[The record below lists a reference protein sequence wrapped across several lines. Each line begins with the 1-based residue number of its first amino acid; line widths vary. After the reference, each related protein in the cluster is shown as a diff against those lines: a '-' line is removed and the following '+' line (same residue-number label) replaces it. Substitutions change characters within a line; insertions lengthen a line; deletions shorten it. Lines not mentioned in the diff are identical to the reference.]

1 MPQSSW
7 LPQFAP
13 NTFAEERH
21 DASQDVDG
29 RHAERV
35 ARKCSTSCAVG
46 ARAADGSGHGTG
58 RSPEDG
64 FVAAVGIFH
73 FRDLILDTTKLLA
86 MHAKKTEPMRAYFT
100 HRRAHRRALRP
111 YITCRHRRPP
121 LGL

>member
-1 MPQSSW
+1 MAGSGRGCTPALMALAAGKARAGQ
-7 LPQFAP
+7 PEGGRAG
-13 NTFAEERH
+13 NTASKDPAHATGRLVATICTKHAAEKRH

-64 FVAAVGIFH
+64 FVAAVGIFWSLETV
-73 FRDLILDTTKLLA
+73 F
-86 MHAKKTEPMRAYFT
+86 
-100 HRRAHRRALRP
+100 
-111 YITCRHRRPP
+111 
-121 LGL
+121 